1 MTDLQQHL
9 TTPQETE
16 TQPTKTRFGF
26 WQGATVFT
34 LGVYVLVLL
43 SILSIMIFERFQ
55 QAGQPRQPLSGDVA
69 ANLAVEQADRILNLL
84 ETLFG
89 VIGVI
94 LPLALGVIVYLY
106 QQGNTN
112 QKLSEKALEANKR
125 TIRNLSENARQSA
138 QTVRELQGKVAQ
150 ALKELEESEKR
161 DKARDDES
169 RRLQELVASQQ
180 ATAAEQSNR
189 LEDLLNETYGLQQQ
203 WVIMQKLLDIRRW
216 TAEIR
221 TDDMETLRLSLESL
235 QQYTFPDYDEDNG
248 HHNQYQSI
256 IRREA
261 VRALTT
267 LRDSPGY
274 TRYRDEVIGHLKS
287 LMENR
292 DDDLI
297 VLLEAQYVLSVIAP
311 KPRSPRKPKTDDP
324 TALAQGD

>member
-9 TTPQETE
+9 TTQETE
-16 TQPTKTRFGF
+16 TQPTQTRFGF

-43 SILSIMIFERFQ
+43 AILSTMVYERVQ

-106 QQGNTN
+106 QQGTTN
-112 QKLSEKALEANKR
+112 EKRSKAALESNKR
-125 TIRNLSENARQSA
+125 TIIRLSDDAKKSA
-138 QTVRELQGKVAQ
+138 QTVRELQAQVNQ
-150 ALKELEESEKR
+150 ALKELEASAER

-169 RRLQELVASQQ
+169 RRLQGIISD
-180 ATAAEQSNR
+180 QSNR

-221 TDDMETLRLSLESL
+221 SDDMETLRLSLESL

-274 TRYRDEVIGHLKS
+274 SRYRDEVIDHLKS

-311 KPRSPRKPKTDDP
+311 KPRSPRKPKGDDS
-324 TALAQGD
+324 TVTQGD